1 MAGFGH
7 NRTFDA
13 GCDELEIALI
23 KHGVLAMQHRI
34 IKILEFSLV
43 VVLIAGAIWF
53 VNRVGIDQ
61 IRTNVAQF
69 GIGAPFIILLLR
81 LTSIVVPALPGT
93 AYAILSGALFGF
105 AQGLIVIA
113 ISDFFA
119 CATNFFLARRY
130 GRGVVQRLVGERL
143 MERLDRWSQKYLEG
157 NFFLM
162 TGALMTSF
170 FDYICYAAGLSRM
183 SWKRFMSAL
192 GLSIVIVKPPLV
204 AAGAGILQGEK
215 LLIGASVLGVLAIAI
230 ITAWTRRKGN
240 QIANLDR

>member
-1 MAGFGH
+1 
-7 NRTFDA
+7 
-13 GCDELEIALI
+13 
-23 KHGVLAMQHRI
+23 MQHRI

-43 VVLIAGAIWF
+43 VLLIASAIWF

-69 GIGAPFIILLLR
+69 GIWAPFMILLLR

-105 AQGLIVIA
+105 VQGFIVIA
-113 ISDFFA
+113 IADFLA
-119 CATNFFLARRY
+119 CATNYFIARRY
-130 GRGVVQRLVGERL
+130 GRAMVQRLVGERF
-143 MERLDRWSQKYLEG
+143 MNRLERWSQKYLEG

-183 SWKRFMSAL
+183 PWKRFMSAL
-192 GLSIVIVKPPLV
+192 GLSIVIVKPPVV
-204 AAGAGILQGEK
+204 AVGAGILQGEK
-215 LLIGASVLGVLAIAI
+215 LLIGVSVVGVLAIAI
-230 ITAWTRRKGN
+230 ISAWVRRKGS
-240 QIANLDR
+240 QTADSDQ